1 MKFQCQITLWIV
13 GLSFLLS
20 LIGCKQKTVYPNT
33 LLRIDSLIVHHPD
46 SALYMLDLLDDFMTT
61 QPEKIQIYHCLLK
74 TKAREECHKPH
85 FSDLLMKRVVNF
97 YCKNGPSDKLAEAYF
112 LLACIYRDLK
122 EIPYA
127 LEYYQ
132 KAIDVRTSFTCHSLK
147 SCSYAQIGALF
158 TSQGMHFEATDVYRK
173 ACFHARLVCDSLEIA
188 HHYKNLARN
197 FVMRNKMDSTMKYY
211 DLAFQ
216 YDSTGTVHER
226 INLYIRQKEFE
237 KARKFLDE
245 NDNSYSEWGD
255 YYHGINKR
263 DSASIYY
270 QYALDNGIID
280 GMQKLNIYR
289 RLALYAEEQGRII
302 QALMYTKIVN
312 GLLDSLNVNRYTE
325 VEERMRAL
333 YSFHDIASEMD
344 NQIYVEGKNE
354 RDWVLW
360 MTGVVLLVGFVV
372 WLLYYNRKKCFFSS
386 SSKKKLSELL
396 DLPTCRLVKINARNP
411 DFKLNDAQWGDLKLE
426 IDIVFNG
433 FTDRLLSICPKLN
446 DVDLRVCYLLKLG
459 LSPTDIAHIIVRQ
472 TNTVSSIR
480 ERLYKKIH
488 GVEGSSK
495 QFDQFLKEF

>member
-1 MKFQCQITLWIV
+1 
-13 GLSFLLS
+13 
-20 LIGCKQKTVYPNT
+20 
-33 LLRIDSLIVHHPD
+33 
-46 SALYMLDLLDDFMTT
+46 
-61 QPEKIQIYHCLLK
+61 
-74 TKAREECHKPH
+74 
-85 FSDLLMKRVVNF
+85 
-97 YCKNGPSDKLAEAYF
+97 
-112 LLACIYRDLK
+112 
-122 EIPYA
+122 
-127 LEYYQ
+127 
-132 KAIDVRTSFTCHSLK
+132 
-147 SCSYAQIGALF
+147 
-158 TSQGMHFEATDVYRK
+158 
-173 ACFHARLVCDSLEIA
+173 
-188 HHYKNLARN
+188 
-197 FVMRNKMDSTMKYY
+197 MKYY